1 MQSLDQVISVSGL
14 TFPIYETKRETGRSR
29 FTYVLH
35 LWRNI
40 NSAVIIH
47 IRFYYLAFQQY
58 ITFRGNTEVK
68 VLDKVRT
75 WK

>member
-1 MQSLDQVISVSGL
+1 MKQRERQEGVALPICSISEEISTAL
-14 TFPIYETKRETGRSR
+14 
-29 FTYVLH
+29 
-35 LWRNI
+35 
-40 NSAVIIH
+40 IIH

-75 WK
+75 